1 MLFRYLHCISSVN
14 PKGGG
19 PIEGLRQL
27 AAVNTRLGHQ
37 IEVVSLDDPASPW
50 VAECP
55 VKCHALGPGKTAYG
69 YSPRLVPW
77 LRSNRYRF
85 DCVIVNGVWMYN
97 GFAAWRALRGTD
109 TPYFV
114 FTHGMLDPWFKRSY
128 PMKHLKKWLFWP
140 WADYRVLRDAR
151 AVFFTSERE
160 RQLARQSFWLY
171 RCNEHVVKYG
181 TSGRP
186 SDLTESTEFPE
197 LDEVTSIH
205 ASREDA
211 KTQRA
216 TVDQDDPVNSHGEIV
231 SEKSAIT
238 GQPSTC
244 NENEH
249 PFCSI
254 PSILSGNTPLS
265 HPSMR
270 DFLFFGRVHPKKGPD
285 LLIRAVGALTREGV
299 WDAGSMRLVMAGP
312 SDSDYANELKAL
324 AVAEGIESSMHWTG
338 MLTGDEKWD
347 AFECAEVFVLPSH
360 QENFGIAVAEALS
373 AGVPVL
379 ISNEVNISP
388 EIVADGAGFADE
400 DTVDGT
406 IRLLRQW
413 LALSPEAIAAMRVQ
427 ARKTFEER
435 YHIEQAAASLIDA
448 FRQFGVEPR
457 RGR

>member
-1 MLFRYLHCISSVN
+1 
-14 PKGGG
+14 
-19 PIEGLRQL
+19 
-27 AAVNTRLGHQ
+27 
-37 IEVVSLDDPASPW
+37 
-50 VAECP
+50 
-55 VKCHALGPGKTAYG
+55 
-69 YSPRLVPW
+69 
-77 LRSNRYRF
+77 
-85 DCVIVNGVWMYN
+85 
-97 GFAAWRALRGTD
+97 
-109 TPYFV
+109 
-114 FTHGMLDPWFKRSY
+114 MLDPWFKRTY
-128 PMKHLKKWLFWP
+128 PLKHLKKWLFWP

-151 AVFFTSERE
+151 AVFFTSEAERVAARE
-160 RQLARQSFWLY
+160 SFWLY

-186 SDLTESTEFPE
+186 GDPGAVASSESR
-197 LDEVTSIH
+197 V
-205 ASREDA
+205 ASNPVQDS
-211 KTQRA
+211 TPA
-216 TVDQDDPVNSHGEIV
+216 TRYPLPATNSTLAE
-231 SEKSAIT
+231 T
-238 GQPSTC
+238 
-244 NENEH
+244 
-249 PFCSI
+249 
-254 PSILSGNTPLS
+254 
-265 HPSMR
+265 R

-285 LLIRAVGALTREGV
+285 LLIRAVGALKREGV
-299 WDAGSMRLVMAGP
+299 WDAGTMRLVMAGP

-338 MLTGDEKWD
+338 MLMGDEKWH

-406 IRLLRQW
+406 IRLLRRW
-413 LALSPEAIAAMRVQ
+413 LTLPPEAIAAMRVQ

-435 YHIEQAAASLIDA
+435 YHIEAAAASLIDA